1 LQAGGKVEQV
11 AVKPKDLRAHYS
23 DDELDGLVSNDE
35 EGDEGAA
42 RAFMGKYS
50 LTPHT
55 HAHAPPHTHTR
66 ATAHVGNS
74 AWSIWQMTRPRR

>member
-1 LQAGGKVEQV
+1 LPRDPVQAGGKVEQV

-55 HAHAPPHTHTR
+55 HTHHRTRTHAPQHTSVMI
-66 ATAHVGNS
+66 AHGRS
-74 AWSIWQMTRPRR
+74 GR